1 MCCGVAVDSRIA
13 ALGVQFR
20 TFARFEQPVRH
31 CSTILAA
38 ALGEDS
44 MKYLKPAGIF
54 TAIMVMLFCAVT
66 AYYYHTT
73 PLSAIVVSADDSP
86 TGLPT
91 SPTPNALIDHVVAH
105 LQQVISVADSGDTTN
120 IARQEGLGPRSVRET
135 VVPIRALS
143 TAPSPVF
150 DRKWKGVDFNFCRA
164 LGTSLKAKRFLELE
178 IIGIGS
184 GWRLAAFLKDRPQ
197 FLARSVGSAP
207 RLGGP
212 CPDFEKC
219 AADLAEQVQQ
229 VLDYSRLLNFYIKT
243 NTEDANRQ
251 ILDLYQT
258 TVTNSSLGAD
268 DLLAWGNAFYG
279 LGQFDQ
285 ALQKYQEALE
295 KNESFCPARI
305 ARGFLYYSRS
315 HGSQVLADLR
325 RAEADFR
332 TGIAC
337 DQKNEFAH
345 TNLCNT
351 LLREWTNSP
360 HPNGQLLV
368 EARQQCEVA
377 LQIKPQF
384 VVAAVNV
391 GYILYR
397 QGQRE
402 GALRYFD
409 DLSQRYPTDSSLFV
423 NYGFLLYREYLSTE
437 NDEMLKRAAEETL
450 RSWKLMQS
458 SYVAAN
464 NLGFFY
470 YEQGDFVQAV
480 DFWKKANALNTNDP
494 DCLAGLALGTLKLGD
509 PSAATK
515 LLLRAIL
522 LDSHYRDPG
531 YLKQNNDWSNR
542 AASDLGEILKLISAQ
557 GSVGQ

>member
-1 MCCGVAVDSRIA
+1 
-13 ALGVQFR
+13 
-20 TFARFEQPVRH
+20 
-31 CSTILAA
+31 
-38 ALGEDS
+38 
-44 MKYLKPAGIF
+44 MKYIKPAGIF
-54 TAIMVMLFCAVT
+54 AAAMVGLFCAVT
-66 AYYYHTT
+66 GYYYRTT
-73 PLSAIVVSADDSP
+73 PLSAIVVSADDSA
-86 TGLPT
+86 TGLST
-91 SPTPNALIDHVVAH
+91 SPTPDALINHVVAH
-105 LQQVISVADSGDTTN
+105 LQQMILVADSSDITS

-143 TAPSPVF
+143 SGPSPVF
-150 DRKWKGVDFNFCRA
+150 DRKWNGVTFNFCRA

-178 IIGIGS
+178 IIGFGTA
-184 GWRLAAFLKDRPQ
+184 WRLAALLKDRPQ

-212 CPDFEKC
+212 CLDFEKC
-219 AADLAEQVQQ
+219 VDDLAEQAQR
-229 VLDYSRLLNFYIKT
+229 VLDYPRLLNFYIKT

-268 DLLAWGNAFYG
+268 DLVAWGNAFYG

-295 KNESFCPARI
+295 KNGSFCPARI
-305 ARGFLYYSRS
+305 ARGFLYYSRP

-332 TGIAC
+332 TGTAC
-337 DQKNEFAH
+337 DQNNEFAH

-360 HPNGQLLV
+360 HPNSQLLV
-368 EARQQCEVA
+368 EAQQQCEMA

-384 VVAAVNV
+384 VVAAVNI

-402 GALRYFD
+402 AALRYFD
-409 DLSQRYPTDSSLFV
+409 DLSQRYPTDSALFL
-423 NYGFLLYREYLSTE
+423 NYGFLLYREYLATGG
-437 NDEMLKRAAEETL
+437 DEMLKQATEETL
-450 RSWKLMQS
+450 RSWNLNHQS

-470 YEQGDFVQAV
+470 YELGDFPQAV
-480 DFWKKANALNTNDP
+480 DFWRKANVLNTTDP
-494 DCLAGLALGTLKLGD
+494 DCIAGLALGVFKLGD
-509 PSAATK
+509 PSAAVK
-515 LLLRAIL
+515 LLSRAIL
-522 LDSHYRDPG
+522 LDPHYRDPA

-542 AASDLGEILKLISAQ
+542 AASDLGENLKLLSAP
-557 GSVGQ
+557 GSVAP